1 VPYIREIITDG
12 HPTLRKVAKK
22 VQPHELSEPLFQQLI
37 EDMFETMYH
46 APGIG
51 LAAPQI
57 NVSKR
62 LFVVHLQDDDKH
74 GPFVVV
80 NPKFALVEG
89 EIESIEGC
97 LSVPGIV
104 GDLSRHEH
112 VVCTGLDR
120 NGKKIELDGAGLFG
134 RCLQHEMDHLDGV
147 LYIDKA
153 KNVRPAVTEEEKAA
167 VAEVEGAGPAH
178 DRAEADND
186 ATEHDAADHDASE
199 HDTSDRDAAAAA
211 SA

>member
-1 VPYIREIITDG
+1 MGENPTPARRVIIGAVAYIREIIQDG

-22 VQPHELSEPLFQQLI
+22 VDLRELDDPLFQQLI
-37 EDMFETMYH
+37 DDMFETMYH

-62 LFVVHLQDDDKH
+62 LFVVDLDDEAGEF

-80 NPKFALVEG
+80 NPKFTAVEG
-89 EIESIEGC
+89 EIDSIEGC
-97 LSVPGIV
+97 LSVKGMI
-104 GDLSRHEH
+104 GDLKRHER
-112 VVCTGLDR
+112 VVCSGFDR
-120 NGKKIELDGAGLFG
+120 YGKKIELVGTGLFG

-153 KNVRPAVTEEEKAA
+153 QNIRPAVTDEEKAA
-167 VAEVEGAGPAH
+167 LAEVEADGVALE
-178 DRAEADND
+178 RNAEA
-186 ATEHDAADHDASE
+186 ATA
-199 HDTSDRDAAAAA
+199 
-211 SA
+211 

>member
-1 VPYIREIITDG
+1 MAYLREIITDG
-12 HPTLRKVAKK
+12 HPTLRKVAKR
-22 VQPHELSEPLFQQLI
+22 VEPSEILDRLFQQLLD
-37 EDMFETMYH
+37 DMFETMYD

-62 LFVVHLQDDDKH
+62 VFVVDLQDDEHKH
-74 GPFVVV
+74 GPLVVV
-80 NPKFALVEG
+80 NPKFTVTEG

-97 LSVPGIV
+97 LSVPGMI
-104 GDLSRHEH
+104 GDLTRFER

-120 NGKKIELDGAGLFG
+120 RGRKIELEGTGLFG
-134 RCLQHEMDHLDGV
+134 RCLQHEMDHLDGI

-153 KNVRPAVTEEEKAA
+153 KNIRPAVTEEEKAVLEA
-167 VAEVEGAGPAH
+167 A
-178 DRAEADND
+178 RAEGD
-186 ATEHDAADHDASE
+186 AVERSNAPST
-199 HDTSDRDAAAAA
+199 A